1 MSNTKDDDVRRDVL
15 NRLVLKPRMK
25 EAARNAGIHPTTLFG
40 WIKQSVAG
48 DPKMALTW
56 LGHEAPFH
64 LHVNAARKLNIVALD
79 HAARDLAINGHSEPR
94 FHDGKPV
101 YKRDPKIAADAL
113 DLSDI
118 DWQLKYGGRPRTD
131 TFYRDPET
139 GALEQEVIVHPPNP
153 AILVKLLTSLAP
165 EIYGEKSTVEHV
177 HSGAVWVEGGSS
189 QQATLPPPRD
199 DNFNRDF
206 GLTTPREEMKRPTN
220 TLAVPRPCANS
231 DEFDKRY
238 RKKLLRNVTLFRDA
252 EGKLL
257 PPLPDDV
264 VVAGTRQARAF
275 EDAGIQVEV
284 VRAETLLDEGFEDHW
299 LRELA
304 PNWKPKPKPKAATV
318 PKEETATQAAE
329 KVAKAIPPGRA
340 SAHYDS
346 ENIGRGTPK
355 PGGYSILR

>member
-48 DPKMALTW
+48 DPKMILTW

-64 LHVNAARKLNIVALD
+64 LHVNVARKLNIVALD
-79 HAARDLAINGHSEPR
+79 HAARDLAVNGHSEPR

-101 YKRDPKIAADAL
+101 WKPDPKIAADAL
-113 DLSDI
+113 TMSDSE
-118 DWQLKYGGRPRTD
+118 WTATYGDRPRTD
-131 TFYRDPET
+131 TFRRDER
-139 GALEQEVIVHPPNP
+139 GALIQDMVVHPPNP

-165 EIYGEKSTVEHV
+165 EIYGEKSTIEH
-177 HSGAVWVEGGSS
+177 HHTGAVWIEGSAS
-189 QQATLPPPRD
+189 QQAALPPPRRD
-199 DNFNRDF
+199 DFNQDF

-220 TLAVPRPCANS
+220 TLAVPRPCADSN
-231 DEFDKRY
+231 EFDKRF
-238 RKKLLRNVTLFRDA
+238 RRKLLRNVTLFRDT

-264 VVAGTRQARAF
+264 IVAGTVQARAF
-275 EDAGIQVEV
+275 QDAGIEVQV
-284 VRAETLLDEGFEDHW
+284 VRAETLLDEGFENDW

-304 PNWKPKPKPKAATV
+304 PAWKPKPKPKPATI
-318 PKEETATQAAE
+318 PKEEAATQAAE
-329 KVAKAIPPGRA
+329 KMANAITPGQA
-340 SAHYDS
+340 SADYDS
-346 ENIGRGTPK
+346 ERLGCSTPK
-355 PGGYSILR
+355 PGGRSITR